1 MSKALINLWG
11 SIFSIVGTVVPFA
24 IFLLSLLKPP
34 SGMPN
39 LLDLSGLPRLQAI
52 LFIGL
57 AAAAAHGLLWSLAE
71 SIFGWQFKGG
81 GGASL
86 PQGPSAVVLS
96 ATMTVPLLWLP
107 PLYARMTH
115 TRLVPAQH
123 LLAACLVV
131 LFAALGHLI
140 IYGVDVGRLRF
151 AGVRHFVL
159 PWSLRGN
166 WKRALLMEFL
176 YAATHFSSIVLTYR
190 IVVGSLRPLG
200 AAIIYAILVPSMVWL
215 FCDYVGIFLNYP
227 GSLTQKRLIEVRG
240 VINALMLTI
249 TLQGGMLM

>member
-1 MSKALINLWG
+1 MNKARINLWA
-11 SIFSIVGTVVPFA
+11 SIFTIIGTVVTSA

-34 SGMPN
+34 SGIPN
-39 LLDLSGLPRLQAI
+39 SLDLSGLPRVQAI

-71 SIFGWQFKGG
+71 SIFGWHFKA

-86 PQGPSAVVLS
+86 PQGGSAVVLS
-96 ATMTVPLLWLP
+96 ATMTVPLLYLP
-107 PLYARMTH
+107 PLYARITH
-115 TRLVPAQH
+115 TRLVPARH

-131 LFAALGHLI
+131 VFAAIGHII
-140 IYGVDVGRLRF
+140 IYGVKVGALHFSGIRNFVFPWPLR
-151 AGVRHFVL
+151 R
-159 PWSLRGN
+159 N

-200 AAIIYAILVPSMVWL
+200 AAILYAILIPAVVWL
-215 FCDYVGIFLNYP
+215 SCDYVGIFLNYP
-227 GSLTQKRLIEVRG
+227 GSLTQKRFIEVRG
-240 VINALMLTI
+240 LSTPWC
-249 TLQGGMLM
+249 